1 METDLILYN
10 CWIMTVT
17 EERKPANGKRRRFS
31 AGIRLKLIVFL
42 LPLVFLLVILIAAA
56 VTRITDNSI
65 RQDLLQRGVAVSRV
79 VALSA
84 GYSILSGDR
93 LAMDSLAAETKNSTA
108 DIEYVS
114 IRDTEDVVLAHNRI
128 EDRGKAYAPSTR
140 VKALDTFLETQA
152 YEVVVQG
159 RKLIEFTTPI
169 LFAGKRVGTVS
180 LAISR
185 DSVLAAQREIRKSI
199 AIAASVFLGIALLGT
214 FVIASFITTPVKRL
228 SSGVNQLASGAPFN
242 PIPMRSGDELG
253 ELTRNFNRMAET
265 ILSQKNRLSRYAKD
279 LEESYIATVRVLAAS
294 IDARDP
300 YTLGHSTRVAFL
312 ACELGRRLGFGTEEI
327 EHLEKA
333 CLFHDVGKIRT
344 PDTILL
350 KEEVLS
356 PWEIEEMQKHPNDG
370 ADILRMAPSLH
381 RYIPVVRHHHEWYNG
396 NGYPEGKKDSEIPIH
411 AQIISI
417 ADAFDAMTTNRPYRK
432 AFTTREAM
440 KEIFRF
446 RGTQFSPEL
455 TDAFIRMVQE
465 LPPMEAVSVDAETR
479 KGMVH

>member
-1 METDLILYN
+1 MD
-10 CWIMTVT
+10 T
-17 EERKPANGKRRRFS
+17 EQRKPDSGKRQRLS
-31 AGIRLKLIVFL
+31 PGIRLKLIAFL

-56 VTRITDNSI
+56 VTRITDDAI
-65 RQDLLQRGVAVSRV
+65 REDLLQRGVAISRV

-93 LAMDSLAAETKNSTA
+93 LAMDSLASETKNSTG

-114 IRDTEDVVLAHNRI
+114 IRDTEEVVLAHNRI
-128 EDRGKAYAPSTR
+128 DERGKAYSASTR
-140 VKALDTFLETQA
+140 VKALGTFLETQA
-152 YEVVVQG
+152 YEVVHRD
-159 RKLIEFTTPI
+159 RKLIEFSTPI
-169 LFAGKRVGTVS
+169 FFAGKRVGTVS

-185 DSVLAAQREIRKSI
+185 DSVLAAQREIRNSI
-199 AIAASVFLGIALLGT
+199 AIAAAVFLGIALLGT
-214 FVIASFITTPVKRL
+214 FVLASFITTPVKKL
-228 SSGVNQLASGAPFN
+228 SSGVNQLSSGAPFN

-300 YTLGHSTRVAFL
+300 YTMGHSTRVAFL
-312 ACELGRRLGFGTEEI
+312 ACELGRRLGFGAEEI

-344 PDTILL
+344 PDIILL
-350 KEEVLS
+350 KEQMLD
-356 PWEIEEMQKHPNDG
+356 PQEIGQMHKHPDDG

-396 NGYPEGKKDSEIPIH
+396 EGYPEGRKNSEIPIH

-432 AFTTREAM
+432 ALTTSGAIRE
-440 KEIFRF
+440 IVRF

-455 TDAFIRMVQE
+455 TDAFVRMVQE
-465 LPPMEAVSVDAETR
+465 MPPMEAVSVDTANR
-479 KGMVH
+479 RGMAL